1 MTPDAISKIE
11 ELVEQV
17 QSIADPAAREVSLE
31 LVQAVMALHQAAIER
46 VLEIAGEEAPGMI
59 AVMSADDLLSRVL
72 VLHGLHPDG
81 FETRLSRAIERLQ
94 KHFDSRGAGIE
105 VHEAGPD
112 TVRIRFTGKR
122 SGAGAAARVT
132 IENAIYEAVPEVGR
146 LVVEG
151 IPEEQEAGFVP
162 LASLVSSERA

>member
-1 MTPDAISKIE
+1 MTPDAIAKIE

-17 QSIADPAAREVSLE
+17 QSIADPAAREVSLQ

-46 VLEIAGEEAPGMI
+46 VMEIAGEEAPGLT
-59 AVMSADDLLSRVL
+59 AVMGADDLLSRVL

-81 FETRLSRAIERLQ
+81 FETRLSRSVERLRQ
-94 KHFDSRGAGIE
+94 HFDSRGAGIE
-105 VHEAGPD
+105 VLEPGPD

-122 SGAGAAARVT
+122 GSTAVRVT
-132 IENAIYEAVPEVGR
+132 IENAIYEAVPEIGQV
-146 LVVEG
+146 VVEG

-162 LASLVSSERA
+162 VASLVASERI